1 MNTIILFAE
10 IAICFTAVVLVS
22 RVFGKEGL
30 TAWVAVASVAAN
42 IMTAKTSTILGMD
55 AATGTVLFASTFL
68 ATDILCECY
77 DAKAARRAVCVGLSA
92 IIGFVV
98 AAQITLLY
106 TPAPYDYADGAMR
119 TLFSL
124 NLRISAAS
132 ALMYFLANMADV
144 TIFSK
149 MKKAGSKLW
158 LRNNV
163 ATIVCNCAE
172 NFAFIF
178 LAFIGIYTARE
189 CVTIALST
197 SIIEA
202 IVAICDTPFLYIAK
216 GIANSEA

>member
-1 MNTIILFAE
+1 
-10 IAICFTAVVLVS
+10 
-22 RVFGKEGL
+22 
-30 TAWVAVASVAAN
+30 
-42 IMTAKTSTILGMD
+42 MTAKTSTILGMD